1 MSHAFEDLETKDGPS
16 EWKKVLQRWVTLE
29 RALKFPSG
37 KVCLSFQLYSL
48 FDDLNIK
55 GPAYTI
61 SRKHRPDH
69 INTWIQS
76 GREVV
81 PPIKDVA
88 TFSWSWKQWWATLQ
102 PPQRRDDNTS
112 KLKRLALGIDSW
124 ADLRKGGVNGFYSII
139 SGLSWWLQAIDD
151 SDANQLQDFT
161 ETLDDVSWA
170 LEQMVHSVG
179 GKRSRKRSCV
189 QSSAV
194 PVKRSKRYVQ

>member
-1 MSHAFEDLETKDGPS
+1 PYWMSHTFEDLETKDGPS
-16 EWKKVLQRWVTLE
+16 EWKKVLQQWVTLE
-29 RALKFPSG
+29 RVLKFPSG
-37 KVCLSFQLYSL
+37 KVS
-48 FDDLNIK
+48 
-55 GPAYTI
+55 YTI

-76 GREVV
+76 GQEVV
-81 PPIKDVA
+81 PPIKNIA
-88 TFSWSWKQWWATLQ
+88 MFSWSWKQWWATLQ
-102 PPQRRDDNTS
+102 PPQQRDDNTS

-124 ADLRKGGVNGFYSII
+124 ADLRKGEVNSFYSII

>member
-1 MSHAFEDLETKDGPS
+1 PYWMSHAFEDLETKDGPS
-16 EWKKVLQRWVTLE
+16 EWKKILQRWVTLE

-37 KVCLSFQLYSL
+37 
-48 FDDLNIK
+48 K

-139 SGLSWWLQAIDD
+139 SGLSWW
-151 SDANQLQDFT
+151 
-161 ETLDDVSWA
+161 
-170 LEQMVHSVG
+170 
-179 GKRSRKRSCV
+179 
-189 QSSAV
+189 
-194 PVKRSKRYVQ
+194 